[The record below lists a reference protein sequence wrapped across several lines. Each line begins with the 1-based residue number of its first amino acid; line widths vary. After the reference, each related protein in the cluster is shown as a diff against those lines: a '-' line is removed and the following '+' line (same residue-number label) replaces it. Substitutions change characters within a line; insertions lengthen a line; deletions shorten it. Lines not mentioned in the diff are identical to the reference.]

1 VVIVKEKYFKT
12 KYRTAGFLH
21 NVNSMTHFKF
31 KLQLQF
37 RINKNYSSLIVNF
50 QEKIH

>member
-1 VVIVKEKYFKT
+1 MSFSATYVVIVKEKHFKT
-12 KYRTAGFLH
+12 KYRTAGLLH

-37 RINKNYSSLIVNF
+37 RMLLLLLLLL
-50 QEKIH
+50 